1 MAVVRA
7 SGEVRDELEMPS
19 ALMATHV
26 LIATMT
32 SRMLGARLP
41 YSFTT
46 HQHANDNS
54 SLDHDLV
61 SLIES
66 TGRRFDPRRA
76 QRSKALSTIHSVA
89 T

>member
-1 MAVVRA
+1 MN
-7 SGEVRDELEMPS
+7 SMPS

-46 HQHANDNS
+46 HQHANDIAVS
-54 SLDHDLV
+54 TDHDLV

>member
-1 MAVVRA
+1 MN
-7 SGEVRDELEMPS
+7 SMPS
-19 ALMATHV
+19 AFMATHV